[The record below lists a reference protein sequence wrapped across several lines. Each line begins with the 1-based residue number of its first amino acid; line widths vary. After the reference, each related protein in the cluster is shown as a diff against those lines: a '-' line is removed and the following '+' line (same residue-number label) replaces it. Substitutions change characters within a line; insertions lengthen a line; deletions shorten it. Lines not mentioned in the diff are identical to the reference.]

1 MTPTCWPGTKRP
13 FCMPRPEHSAADSDV
28 SASDALLPGL
38 IIPVSY
44 RDEWQDGLG
53 ARGWKMD
60 RAIGDPVLI
69 ATTAYSGEK
78 VPTSVLIHDMLDHFV
93 SGFGLSGHRN
103 EAKATLQL
111 GLRTGTEIASS
122 YAQLAEDIIVSG
134 VNGETLAQFLPPAL
148 CALLPAAAATDRER
162 LTALIQN
169 LGRAAV
175 KDALIA
181 QLWVCGNLGRAEA
194 LASWQHHGLDYAR
207 RNAIGLCLQQ
217 LLECAERHI
226 NEQPL
231 ITTQGQFIIGNTA
244 CQITLTG
251 VANGAV
257 EYSAHSQVDSIAH
270 PSPDVSALTLQGR
283 SN

>member
-1 MTPTCWPGTKRP
+1 MPKHEPT
-13 FCMPRPEHSAADSDV
+13 A
-28 SASDALLPGL
+28 ALLPGL

-93 SGFGLSGHRN
+93 SGYGLSGHRN

-122 YAQLAEDIIVSG
+122 YSQLAEDIIAAG
-134 VNGETLAQFLPPAL
+134 INGEPLAQFLSPAL

-162 LTALIQN
+162 IAALIHR
-169 LGRAAV
+169 LGRTTL
-175 KDALIA
+175 KDAVIE
-181 QLWVCGNLGRAEA
+181 QLWRYGNQGRAEA
-194 LASWQHHGLDYAR
+194 TASWQAHGLDYTR
-207 RNAIGLCLQQ
+207 RSAIGLCLQQ
-217 LLECAERHI
+217 LLVSAEHYV
-226 NEQPL
+226 NEL
-231 ITTQGQFIIGNTA
+231 SLTACQGRFIIGNGACAMAIDAPDKATA
-244 CQITLTG
+244 GFSSVFAVDC
-251 VANGAV
+251 AN
-257 EYSAHSQVDSIAH
+257 H
-270 PSPDVSALTLQGR
+270 PTPTVSTLTLQGR
-283 SN
+283 ST

>member
-1 MTPTCWPGTKRP
+1 
-13 FCMPRPEHSAADSDV
+13 MPRHEQAV
-28 SASDALLPGL
+28 GL

-93 SGFGLSGHRN
+93 CGFGLSGHRN

-111 GLRTGTEIASS
+111 GLRTGAEIASS

-134 VNGETLAQFLPPAL
+134 INGETLMQFLPPAL
-148 CALLPAAAATDRER
+148 CALLPAAAASDRER
-162 LTALIQN
+162 SAALMRK
-169 LGRAAV
+169 LGHTTLR
-175 KDALIA
+175 DALIE

-194 LASWQHHGLDYAR
+194 MKSWHAYELDYTR
-207 RNAIGLCLQQ
+207 RSAIGLCLQQ
-217 LLECAERHI
+217 LLESAERHI
-226 NEQPL
+226 NEQSL
-231 ITTQGQFIIGNTA
+231 DSLQGQFIIGNTA
-244 CQITLTG
+244 CAITLTTDTDD
-251 VANGAV
+251 AAIF
-257 EYSAHSQVDSIAH
+257 SARLNVDNTAH
-270 PSPDVSALTLQGR
+270 PTPEVSALTLQGR
-283 SN
+283 ST